1 MSQILFS
8 INFLKTENSKTK
20 KYESSNKDINDIF
33 YISKK
38 IIHIIDTFFTYLF
51 STIFFFI
58 QSLFSKKNFFVPK
71 MCFYSIFIALLF
83 SFSQSQNITTELIIN
98 AYFNRSNIIHIS
110 YDQIVKSSQK
120 KYENKYKRNNAYDNT
135 YYENNNNI
143 CSEEYNN
150 NYSDGYLND
159 EFDMEFYL
167 FNIIPV
173 RRIFVTFSAFFL
185 LYITI
190 KLTYVSKISKIF
202 IVNILGMFLT
212 YKFLSHLYS
221 SKYYLASGFIF
232 ILFFYFFKFAFDCLY
247 CILNFKKSDFE
258 IYSAHLS
265 AENMRQFWLKFNILF
280 FGTLLS
286 GFLSLI
292 YFNLY
297 FNYIAFYLCL
307 FTFII
312 FLCNC
317 LEKNDFIKYKYSKSI
332 FIFIFGNINFSIN
345 KLLRKKYYNI
355 NCSYSD
361 DLNDENNIN
370 NNHITDINS
379 FYFISDLFS
388 LLCFDYID
396 DYIEYKYQYYL
407 YEKKKSKKIFEIHD
421 MIFICL
427 FIAFVIINIHGIIFK
442 EYSSFYLAMSITKK
456 FNSYFPIIFN
466 YSIGRIFNHLMVLIL
481 IFAQYEISTTG
492 DEYITNAILFIKI
505 GRDNINTF
513 LKFCGLLIFL
523 LNLIYSNYLYYYSDD
538 CHQNLYHYFK
548 ALDEFENIREILQ
561 KEFDNIDN
569 DNDNDDNNSDDDDHT
584 DSNLNEMNNPLRNK
598 YIIKIIANNKGYTKI
613 EDNLFATDFSLCYLD
628 LMLTIIFAVYYEY
641 SLILKIIYL
650 IIICFLLSRK
660 FCLLN
665 EIKRNIFYFIYF
677 IISFIFSSRLIFFT
691 CIDSNYLTI
700 IMHLNMLALLTY
712 YSFNNRRNIFVTWII
727 LIHLIIA
734 YYKKAFFFFLFNFV
748 FFVLILIFINFK
760 DKHKFKIE
768 KYDEQ
773 NSKLSLIF
781 LLSLFAFFL
790 IQLYGINNLFN
801 LITNV
806 YNYLMFCLNKI
817 KSILSSKDNDD
828 IRLIEYYIITDII
841 DWIDHKLQ

>member
-8 INFLKTENSKTK
+8 IKLLKTENSKTK
-20 KYESSNKDINDIF
+20 NYESPKKDINDIF
-33 YISKK
+33 YLSKK
-38 IIHIIDTFFTYLF
+38 TIYIIDTFFTYLF
-51 STIFFFI
+51 SSIFFCI
-58 QSLFSKKNFFVPK
+58 QTLFSKKNFFVPK
-71 MCFYSIFIALLF
+71 MCFYSLFITLLF

-98 AYFNRSNIIHIS
+98 AYFNKSNIIHIS
-110 YDQIVKSSQK
+110 YDQLIKSSQK
-120 KYENKYKRNNAYDNT
+120 KYENKYKRNNAHENA
-135 YYENNNNI
+135 YYENNKDNY
-143 CSEEYNN
+143 CSEEYDN
-150 NYSDGYLND
+150 NYSDRNLND
-159 EFDMEFYL
+159 EFDTEFYL

-173 RRIFVTFSAFFL
+173 RRIFVTFTAFFL
-185 LYITI
+185 LYLTI
-190 KLTYVSKISKIF
+190 KLTYISKISKIF
-202 IVNILGMFLT
+202 IVNLFGMFLT
-212 YKFLSHLYS
+212 YKFLSYLYS

-232 ILFFYFFKFAFDCLY
+232 ILFFYFFKFGFDCLY
-247 CILNFKKSDFE
+247 CILKFKKSDFE
-258 IYSAHLS
+258 IFSEPLS
-265 AENMRQFWLKFNILF
+265 AENMRQFWLKFTILF
-280 FGTLLS
+280 IGTLLS
-286 GFLSLI
+286 GILSLI

-297 FNYIAFYLCL
+297 FNYMAFYLCL

-312 FLCNC
+312 FLLNC
-317 LEKNDFIKYKYSKSI
+317 LEKNDFLKYKYSKSI
-332 FIFIFGNINFSIN
+332 YIFILGNINFSIN

-361 DLNDENNIN
+361 DLNNDSNIN
-370 NNHITDINS
+370 NNHISDINS

-388 LLCFDYID
+388 LICFDYID

-407 YEKKKSKKIFEIHD
+407 YEKKKFKKIFEIHD

-492 DEYITNAILFIKI
+492 DEYLINAILFIKI
-505 GRDNINTF
+505 GRNNINIF
-513 LKFCGLLIFL
+513 LKFCGLFIFL

-538 CHQNLYHYFK
+538 CHQNLYDYFK
-548 ALDEFENIREILQ
+548 TFENFQQILQ
-561 KEFDNIDN
+561 QELDNIDN
-569 DNDNDDNNSDDDDHT
+569 DNDNEDNNSDDDD
-584 DSNLNEMNNPLRNK
+584 DYIDFNLNEKNNK
-598 YIIKIIANNKGYTKI
+598 YKIKIIANNYIKTK
-613 EDNLFATDFSLCYLD
+613 DNLFATDFSLCYLD
-628 LMLTIIFAVYYEY
+628 LMLTIVFAVYYEY

-665 EIKRNIFYFIYF
+665 EIKGNIFYFIYY

-691 CIDSNYLTI
+691 CIDSNYLTF

-712 YSFNNRRNIFVTWII
+712 YSFNNRRNIFITLII

-734 YYKKAFFFFLFNFV
+734 YYKKTFIFFLFNFV

-760 DKHKFKIE
+760 DKQKFKIE

-790 IQLYGINNLFN
+790 VQLYGINNLSN
-801 LITNV
+801 LIASV
-806 YNYLMFCLNKI
+806 YNYFMFCLNKI
-817 KSILSSKDNDD
+817 KSILSSKNNDD